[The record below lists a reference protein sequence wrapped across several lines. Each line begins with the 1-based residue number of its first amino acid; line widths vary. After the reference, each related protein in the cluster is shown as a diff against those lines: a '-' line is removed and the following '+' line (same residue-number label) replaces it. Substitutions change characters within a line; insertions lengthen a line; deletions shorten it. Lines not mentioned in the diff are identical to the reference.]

1 MPLLWYCVHSA
12 SEANRRGEMNWNIFV
27 GRKKKRRI
35 SSAES
40 AGVCK
45 QTHKE
50 LFPLDLILLT
60 AAGFVF
66 CSSLMNAY

>member
-1 MPLLWYCVHSA
+1 MEHIRW
-12 SEANRRGEMNWNIFV
+12 
-27 GRKKKRRI
+27 KKKKGRI

-45 QTHKE
+45 QIHKE
-50 LFPLDLILLT
+50 LFPLDLIVLT
-60 AAGFVF
+60 AAGFVL